1 MPLPATPEG
10 SPRLPWA
17 PACAARWALVQN
29 DDANWR
35 EYSVFCWSFLSTSP
49 RSFFAFATIKRFTQ
63 QRDARI
69 VFLRILGVSVNL
81 AEDWNRKRR
90 NNQNYGKFGFAGGCG
105 YLLACAGSFFGCF
118 SSNSCRANMSAQR
131 DQNSKT
137 ETKTSTSMNMCRS

>member
-1 MPLPATPEG
+1 M
-10 SPRLPWA
+10 
-17 PACAARWALVQN
+17 
-29 DDANWR
+29 
-35 EYSVFCWSFLSTSP
+35 
-49 RSFFAFATIKRFTQ
+49 
-63 QRDARI
+63 
-69 VFLRILGVSVNL
+69 RILGVSVNL

-137 ETKTSTSMNMCRS
+137 ETKTSTSMNMCRSYRVYSFCRRKSANNKTIYKKVIVAGGFTRISIRIMISVPYLEL